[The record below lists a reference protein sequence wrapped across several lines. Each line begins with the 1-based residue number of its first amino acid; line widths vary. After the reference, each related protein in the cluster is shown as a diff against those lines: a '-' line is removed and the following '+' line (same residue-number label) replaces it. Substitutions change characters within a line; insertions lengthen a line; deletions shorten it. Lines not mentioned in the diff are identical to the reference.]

1 MTVTEGSTA
10 SYKVKLAT
18 KPSDDVTVT
27 VARKTTGTQD
37 SDISVKTGSSL
48 TFTTSNWSSDQTV
61 TLQAAEDND
70 ADNGTAVIGHTAS
83 GGGYGSTTA
92 DLTAT
97 ESDND
102 TRGLTLD
109 PTSVTVTEGSTAS
122 YKIKLTTKPS
132 ASVTV
137 TVGLPRSGG
146 QVRAFGTTAG
156 VVESRWKGIYTRD
169 RG

>member
-27 VARKTTGTQD
+27 VARKTTGSDQD

-48 TFTTSNWSSDQTV
+48 TFTASNWSSDQTV

-70 ADNGTAVIGHTAS
+70 ADNGTAVIEHTAS

-109 PTSVTVTEGSTAS
+109 LDFSGDGDGGVHQAS
-122 YKIKLTTKPS
+122 YKIKLDHQTQRQTSPSPSRARPPAPRTPTS
-132 ASVTV
+132 ASR
-137 TVGLPRSGG
+137 PAR
-146 QVRAFGTTAG
+146 R
-156 VVESRWKGIYTRD
+156 
-169 RG
+169 